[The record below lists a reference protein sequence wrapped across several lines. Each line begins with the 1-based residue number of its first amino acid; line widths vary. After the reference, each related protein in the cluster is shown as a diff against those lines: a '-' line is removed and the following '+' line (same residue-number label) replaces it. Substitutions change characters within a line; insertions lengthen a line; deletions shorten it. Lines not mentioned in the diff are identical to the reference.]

1 MIRSNFKYLFAVC
14 ALLSVSSL
22 AKAQEALPVVAL
34 ESATAAA
41 PSLDQLYI
49 TQWVTPTVNGSLIGR
64 VVTPGETQGIPGV
77 QVSLRR
83 QGQTVQ
89 SAISDGDGNF
99 QFVDVVPNYYS
110 VIAEGDG
117 VFAAYALT
125 VLGSARGKHLPSNF
139 EVPVIRPT
147 GNIILELIRTQTA
160 PISSWSSFPTF
171 SSADPVGAGRV
182 NHGIIPI
189 PLNQDGS
196 FVGNLGYPGV
206 PKGRYDMSD
215 NIAFLI
221 KDGRRYMQT
230 PVGRDGDFRFS
241 KVPVGNYGVVLIG
254 NQGFGALGIQLVDSR
269 VAFSTTNRQQFVS
282 QGSSPSLNM
291 EIIPRNDVTTTI
303 PDPNDPNSPQNEA
316 PFPMGSSGGPGFG
329 SPFGG
334 GGGLGG
340 GAGGGGGLGGGG
352 LFAAAGLAGIAAAI
366 ALDDN
371 NNNNLV
377 SPIGP

>member
-1 MIRSNFKYLFAVC
+1 MILSNLKYLFAVC
-14 ALLSVSSL
+14 TLLTVSSL

-49 TQWVTPTVNGSLIGR
+49 TQWVTPTANGSLIGR

-89 SAISDGDGNF
+89 SSVSDGDGNF
-99 QFVDVVPNYYS
+99 QFVNVVPNYYS

-125 VLGSARGKHLPSNF
+125 VIGSARGKHLPSNF

-147 GNIILELIRTQTA
+147 GNVVLDLIRTQTA
-160 PISSWSSFPTF
+160 PISSWTSFPTF
-171 SSADPVGAGRV
+171 SSADPVGTGRV
-182 NHGIIPI
+182 THRMIPI

-196 FVGNLGYPGV
+196 FTGNFSYPGI
-206 PKGRYDMSD
+206 PEGIHDMS
-215 NIAFLI
+215 NYIAYLV
-221 KDGRRYMQT
+221 KDGRRFMQT
-230 PVGRDGDFRFS
+230 PLDRDGEFRFD
-241 KVPVGNYGVVLIG
+241 KVPVGNYGIVVLG
-254 NQGFGALGIQLVDSR
+254 NRGFSAVGVQLVDSR
-269 VAFSTTNRQQFVS
+269 VAFSSTNGQRYVS
-282 QGSSPSLNM
+282 QGTASPFHL
-291 EIIPRNDVTTTI
+291 EIIPRNDVPTTI
-303 PDPNDPNSPQNEA
+303 PDPNDPNFPQNEI
-316 PFPMGSSGGPGFG
+316 PLPMGSFGGPGFG

-334 GGGLGG
+334 GGGFGG
-340 GAGGGGGLGGGG
+340 GAGGGGGFGGGG

-366 ALDDN
+366 ALDDDDN
-371 NNNNLV
+371 DNLV